1 MSGLLS
7 TIREEFADKDFR
19 ESYVA
24 ENSRRGLAHQI
35 TALREAHGWSRA
47 EFARQA
53 GRPQGNVLRW
63 EDPNYG
69 KYSLSTLIE
78 IAAIFD
84 VGLLTKFVTFGE
96 LLASVSDLRP
106 SKLAVLNYEKEQ
118 EHLKK
123 KYQEQLSGGSA
134 VDAFFKLSEQGRTF
148 GEGALKES
156 TYGESRSENQVRA
169 IAG

>member
-7 TIREEFADKDFR
+7 TIREELVDRDFR

-35 TALREAHGWSRA
+35 TALREARGWSRA

-53 GRPQGNVLRW
+53 NRPQGNVLRW

-69 KYSLSTLIE
+69 KFSLSTLIE
-78 IAAIFD
+78 IATIFD
-84 VGLLTKFVTFGE
+84 VGLIAKFVSFEE

-106 SKLAVLNYEKEQ
+106 SRLAVLSYDKEQ
-118 EHLKK
+118 EYLKQ

-134 VDAFFKLSEQGRTF
+134 VEAFFKTPEQGRAF

-156 TYGESRSENQVRA
+156 RYVERYSGNQAEAV
-169 IAG
+169 AG